1 MGKYRSA
8 YICSKARHACTTVQA
23 LGKPKHFIFWK
34 KSGLHLDY
42 KHGMKIFLM
51 SVAISYFPITN
62 GFYHSCPFGMLLTG
76 EFCNTKEIRHNT
88 TVFMDKFKWISLNYV
103 QLLLPKK
110 IVLGKRRKKNIV
122 IMLSKTKALI
132 NTYGVFGR
140 IFKKLQVASRFLMMG
155 PITISFLRL

>member
-1 MGKYRSA
+1 
-8 YICSKARHACTTVQA
+8 
-23 LGKPKHFIFWK
+23 
-34 KSGLHLDY
+34 
-42 KHGMKIFLM
+42 
-51 SVAISYFPITN
+51 
-62 GFYHSCPFGMLLTG
+62 MLLTG

-110 IVLGKRRKKNIV
+110 IVLGKRRKKRKKNIV